1 MGIGD
6 VGSWTAD
13 WLWAVPLILIV
24 VAIHIVGLILIDRKV
39 VVVLVHASARHRSL
53 SWFVIVMGITAI
65 LVTILHGIEGMV
77 WALAY
82 HALGAIPDR
91 GAAMLYSIS
100 AMTSYGHAGV
110 FLEAHWQML
119 GALEALNGMMMF
131 GITTAFLFSIMQKLR
146 MFAPT

>member
-13 WLWAVPLILIV
+13 WLWAVPIILLV

-39 VVVLVHASARHRSL
+39 VVVLAHASAHHRSL

-82 HALGAIPDR
+82 HALGAVPDR

>member
-13 WLWAVPLILIV
+13 WIWAVPLILIV

-39 VVVLVHASARHRSL
+39 VAVLSRASGRHRSL
-53 SWFVIVMGITAI
+53 SWFAIVMGITAI
-65 LVTILHGIEGMV
+65 LVTFLHGLEGIV
-77 WALAY
+77 WAIAY
-82 HALGAIPDR
+82 HALGAIPER
-91 GAAMLYSIS
+91 GAAMLYSMS

-110 FLEAHWQML
+110 FLEARWQML

-146 MFAPT
+146 MFAPS

>member
-1 MGIGD
+1 MSIGD

-24 VAIHIVGLILIDRKV
+24 VATHIVGLILIDRKV
-39 VVVLVHASARHRSL
+39 VVVLAHASARHRSL

-77 WALAY
+77 WAMAY

-91 GAAMLYSIS
+91 GRRCSIRS
-100 AMTSYGHAGV
+100 V
-110 FLEAHWQML
+110 
-119 GALEALNGMMMF
+119 
-131 GITTAFLFSIMQKLR
+131 
-146 MFAPT
+146 P